1 MPAPALS
8 RKAAPLAFAFALL
21 AAAPD
26 AFAQRYPREQ
36 ECGERPAGAFPGTA
50 SYEPGQDTLAAVLR
64 VVARSVVPQP
74 TGVFLMTTDSI
85 NARPRVQVIASNVP
99 AAAYP
104 RLQQVASAY
113 LASHPP
119 RERIFFWAELGG
131 GGELPADYPV
141 RFCSPHHRNRD
152 SIHRYL
158 QEAARLEV
166 VYTRMGDPGTENSRV
181 GTVDMLVG
189 RDGRVMWMG
198 VGKPSGSK
206 PVDDYY
212 LFIASQMRFTPGT
225 IDGVPR
231 VFREQVRMTVEA
243 W

>member
-8 RKAAPLAFAFALL
+8 RKAAPLAFAFVFALL
-21 AAAPD
+21 ATAAS
-26 AFAQRYPREQ
+26 AQRNPREQ
-36 ECGERPAGAFPGTA
+36 ECGELPAGAFPGTA

-85 NARPRVQVIASNVP
+85 NARPKVQLIASNVP

-113 LASHPP
+113 VASRPP
-119 RERIFFWAELGG
+119 RERLFLWVELGG
-131 GGELPADYPV
+131 GGELPTDHPV
-141 RFCSPHHRNRD
+141 RFCLPHHRNRD
-152 SIHRYL
+152 SIQRYL
-158 QEAARLEV
+158 DEAARLEV

-189 RDGRVMWMG
+189 RDGRVMWVG

-231 VFREQVRMTVEA
+231 VFRDRVHMTVKA

>member
-1 MPAPALS
+1 MS
-8 RKAAPLAFAFALL
+8 AAFLLRRAALL
-21 AAAPD
+21 AIALLAGVAPD
-26 AFAQRYPREQ
+26 ASAQRYPREQ
-36 ECGERPAGAFPGTA
+36 ECGEGPAGAFPNTA

-74 TGVFLMTTDSI
+74 TGVFLMTTDGI
-85 NARPRVQVIASNVP
+85 AARPTVQVVASNVP
-99 AAAYP
+99 ADAYP
-104 RLQQVASAY
+104 RLQQVAAAY
-113 LASHPP
+113 VASHPP
-119 RERIFFWAELGG
+119 RERIFFWVELGG
-131 GGELPADYPV
+131 GGDLPIDHPV

-152 SIHRYL
+152 LVHRYL

-166 VYTRMGDPGTENSRV
+166 VYTRMGDAGTDNSRV
-181 GTVDMLVG
+181 GTVDLLVG
-189 RDGRVMWMG
+189 RDGRVMWVG
-198 VGKPSGSK
+198 VDESSGSQ

-231 VFREQVRMTVEA
+231 VFRERVRMTVEG